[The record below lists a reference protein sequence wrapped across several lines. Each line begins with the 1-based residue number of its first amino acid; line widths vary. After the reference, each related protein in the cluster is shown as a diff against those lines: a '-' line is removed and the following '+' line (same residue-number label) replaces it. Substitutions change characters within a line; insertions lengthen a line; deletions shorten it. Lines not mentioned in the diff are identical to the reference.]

1 MTEQPLP
8 TSGFAKGTADKSG
21 RGAERPAPGAG
32 DLSLF
37 AGTVLIWSTTWL
49 ALKFQLGVVDPQVSI
64 VWRFAIAAPLMF
76 LVCWLAG
83 APILYPLRMHIRFAL
98 LGVFLCSTNFILFYN
113 AGHYVVSGLIAVM
126 FSLASLTNIAL
137 SVLFLGEPLRARVAF
152 GALFGLVGI
161 SLMFWHEIGGG
172 ALGTGPLIGLLL
184 GFLGCLSFSTGNILA
199 TRVQRDGVS
208 VLAINAW
215 GVTYGVGVNVI
226 VALFA
231 GSAFIIEPTARYVIS
246 LLWLAIPGSVLA
258 FWMYIALLGRI
269 GPDRAGYTAVV
280 APVFALLVSTFVEDY
295 QWSVLA
301 VVGLA
306 LVAAGNV
313 LVLTHRR
320 N

>member
-1 MTEQPLP
+1 MAELPLTQSLP
-8 TSGFAKGTADKSG
+8 ASGFAKTTPDKRG
-21 RGAERPAPGAG
+21 RGADRPALAAG
-32 DLSLF
+32 DLGLF

-49 ALKFQLGVVDPQVSI
+49 ALKFQLGMVDPQVSI

-76 LVCWLAG
+76 LVCRLAR
-83 APILYPLRMHIRFAL
+83 APIVFPLRMHVRFAL
-98 LGVFLCSTNFILFYN
+98 LGVFLYSTNFILFYN

-137 SVLFLGEPLRARVAF
+137 SVLFLGEPLRLRVTL
-152 GALFGLVGI
+152 GAALGLCGI
-161 SLMFWHEIGGG
+161 SLMFWHEIGGS
-172 ALGTGPLIGLLL
+172 ALGTGPLIGLVV
-184 GFLGCLSFSTGNILA
+184 GFLGCVSFSTGNILA

-208 VLAINAW
+208 VLATNAW

-269 GPDRAGYTAVV
+269 GPDRAGYTAVL
-280 APVFALLVSTFVEDY
+280 APLS
-295 QWSVLA
+295 S
-301 VVGLA
+301 
-306 LVAAGNV
+306 
-313 LVLTHRR
+313 R
-320 N
+320 